1 MTHHPDDA
9 PLLALEPPVDCAA
22 FERRLADYLEGDLP
36 PALRVAAETHRSGCQ
51 ACAAL
56 VADLDRVRDL
66 AAALPLLH
74 PSRDLW
80 DGVAARISAP
90 VVPIAVAG
98 TPAAAARRPWLH
110 RPWLAAAAALLLVG
124 STATLTYTVASRAP
138 LDGPVASAPTV
149 AVGPEPVTVV
159 RPAPP
164 ADAMPAVAT
173 PEPTP
178 PAAEPARAGAP
189 SRTRLAADA
198 APAVPA
204 SPYDREIAQLRA
216 VLDRQRSTLDT
227 GTVRVV
233 QRNLAIIDQ
242 AIRESRDALARD
254 PSSQFLNQQL
264 TDMLGEKLE
273 LMRTAVLLSGADD

>member
-36 PALRVAAETHRSGCQ
+36 AALRVAAEAHLSGCQ

-66 AAALPLLH
+66 AAALPVLH

-80 DGVAARISAP
+80 HGVAARISAP

-98 TPAAAARRPWLH
+98 APAAARRPWLH
-110 RPWLAAAAALLLVG
+110 RPWAAAAAALLLVG
-124 STATLTYTVASRAP
+124 STATLTYTVASRGP
-138 LDGPVASAPTV
+138 RDGPVAATPTV
-149 AVGPEPVTVV
+149 AIGPEPVTVV

-164 ADAMPAVAT
+164 ADPASAATTRQPTAPPVA
-173 PEPTP
+173 EPTP
-178 PAAEPARAGAP
+178 AAAP
-189 SRTRLAADA
+189 PRTRLAADA

-216 VLDRQRSTLDT
+216 VLDRQRSALDT

-254 PSSQFLNQQL
+254 PSSQFLSQQL